1 MKREITTRRLHM
13 GCGECLI
20 GRTPARSRQSA
31 PSQGPQVIR
40 RDNVKTGK
48 GRQ

>member
-20 GRTPARSRQSA
+20 GRTPARSRQSV
-31 PSQGPQVIR
+31 PSQGRHAIG
-40 RDNVKTGK
+40 RDNAKTGK
-48 GRQ
+48 GRR